1 MSLHRF
7 VSVGECMI
15 EMSGGDAG
23 AYQMGFAGDTL
34 NTAWYARAGL
44 SKDWQVDY
52 LSAIGDDIYSHK
64 MRAFLEA
71 NEIGTTHL
79 RQISNKRPGLY
90 MIHQADGDRHF
101 TYWRDQSAARCLA
114 DAPEALASGFDGADL
129 IYFSGITLAILGEAG
144 RANLYQALFDAR
156 VKGSKVAF
164 DPNLRPALWPDA
176 KSMAD
181 EIVIACNHVDFA
193 LPTFDDDADLFG
205 DADVDACAARYDG
218 YGVPEVIVKNGSQDA
233 MIATE
238 LDRIIVPAQKVD
250 NVVDATGAG
259 DSFGGAYLAARLMGK
274 DLAEAAAQAHAQAAA
289 VIQNQGALISRDKL

>member
-44 SKDWQVDY
+44 STDWQVDY
-52 LSAIGDDIYSHK
+52 LSAIGNDIYSNK
-64 MRAFLEA
+64 LRAFLEDNA
-71 NEIGTTHL
+71 IGTRHL
-79 RQISNKRPGLY
+79 REISDKRPGLY

-101 TYWRDQSAARCLA
+101 TYWRDQSAARNLA
-114 DAPEALASGFDGADL
+114 DEPEALARGFDGADL

-164 DPNLRPALWPDA
+164 DPNLRPALWA
-176 KSMAD
+176 HSKQMAD

-193 LPTFDDDADLFG
+193 LPTLDDDAKLFG
-205 DADVDACAARYDG
+205 DKDVDACAARYDG
-218 YGVPEVIVKNGSQDA
+218 YGVPEVIVKNGAQDA

-238 LDRIIVPAQKVD
+238 ADRIIVPAHAVE

-259 DSFGGAYLAARLMGK
+259 DSFGGAYLAARLMGH
-274 DLAEAAAQAHAQAAA
+274 DMAEAASQAHARAAT
-289 VIQNQGALISRDKL
+289 VIQHRGALIPRENL